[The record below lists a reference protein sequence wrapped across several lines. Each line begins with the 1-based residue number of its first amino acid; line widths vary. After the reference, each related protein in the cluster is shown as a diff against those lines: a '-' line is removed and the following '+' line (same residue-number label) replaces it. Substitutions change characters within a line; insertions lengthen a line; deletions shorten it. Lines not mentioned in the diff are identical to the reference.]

1 MALFV
6 KVCVCSQVVRK
17 NPQPFR
23 ASQPSLIKA
32 PWSPTSSRCCPI
44 TGSTPALWP
53 REPLRRLPASLYLPS
68 QPLGE
73 NAQGCGGE
81 VGSIPG
87 RIPWRRTWRPASV
100 FLPGKSRGQ
109 RGLAG
114 SSPQGCK
121 ESDTTGHARRKDASP
136 AGGLCCLSTFF
147 PLGLLHAPLYL
158 WREKHSRAA
167 FIASPIW
174 PLQSPR
180 LWTKESWSS
189 LYKWCME
196 TLGGMKAQ
204 TAVYF

>member
-1 MALFV
+1 MLCTPNRLQHSMNITFICTGKPKHWCDWLHCDIYLWQWSGTEPATSPGPAWRPPSWEVMALFV
-6 KVCVCSQVVRK
+6 KVCVCSQVVRE

-53 REPLRRLPASLYLPS
+53 RKPLRRPPASLYLPP

-109 RGLAG
+109 SLEGYSPKGL
-114 SSPQGCK
+114 K
-121 ESDTTGHARRKDASP
+121 ESDTTEH
-136 AGGLCCLSTFF
+136 GGTYIFRSTDCFS
-147 PLGLLHAPLYL
+147 
-158 WREKHSRAA
+158 K
-167 FIASPIW
+167 
-174 PLQSPR
+174 
-180 LWTKESWSS
+180 
-189 LYKWCME
+189 
-196 TLGGMKAQ
+196 
-204 TAVYF
+204 